1 MAATVAYH
9 GRHPRR
15 TGEDSEYDDSELIV
29 ITAWTIGVPKARRG
43 RLRLM
48 TVNALGVGT
57 KKTPTPPFGGAGVC
71 LGVLDWVTYASCERE
86 RVRR

>member
-48 TVNALGVGT
+48 IVPMAWAQKNPDPTFRWSRGLSRSPRLGHLRILR
-57 KKTPTPPFGGAGVC
+57 A
-71 LGVLDWVTYASCERE
+71 
-86 RVRR
+86 